1 MTLKGIYR
9 GVQHALKFPKYK
21 RSSRSLAKTG
31 WAASKGGGVVY
42 LLKKHVKTDE
52 NATFAGAKVFCFQLC
67 FCMIPWVVLGPFLV
81 SF

>member
-21 RSSRSLAKTG
+21 RSSRSLAKT
-31 WAASKGGGVVY
+31 VFFY
-42 LLKKHVKTDE
+42 LLKKHVNIDE
-52 NATFAGAKVFCFQLC
+52 NATFVRAKVFRFQLC